1 MRARCYDGIAGIQE
15 YSSIILPLM
24 KLIEVSLGVRVRLLD
39 VQGRGLRAKL
49 NQYGL
54 HTGDCIRL
62 LRAAPLGGPLLVEA
76 NGREIALGRSVAERI
91 LVEAECESH

>member
-1 MRARCYDGIAGIQE
+1 VYNTN
-15 YSSIILPLM
+15 LM
-24 KLIEVSLGVRVRLLD
+24 KLVEIPLGARVRLLD

-49 NQYGL
+49 IQYGL
-54 HTGDCIRL
+54 HTGDSIRL

-76 NGREIALGRSVAERI
+76 SGREIALGRGVAEKI